1 MTSNDD
7 QKSVLYTDVCLLLF
21 LALIGIM
28 AILMALTGHVLLNTI
43 FLFCTLAV
51 LLITYFFGIIASLI
65 TNLGFI
71 ALQTIIVIYQ
81 YLDGTQTIPWG
92 LTYWMILP
100 LLLSVTLYFMTKNQ
114 VKLQKINGALRANI
128 IEQGAFD
135 DETKLR
141 TTVAYMEDA
150 AVFIETNKRFKLP
163 VTTIIVKIRYFND
176 LKRMMGPEQLRNLLK
191 LTSNV
196 IKQATRDNDI
206 TYLLNNEDPT
216 WAILLF
222 TDTDGAQIAANRI
235 KQAFDKQL
243 NNSSLASLAIAMVVG
258 VATWNPEEMKNPHDL
273 IDAGVRET
281 QYDVQ

>member
-100 LLLSVTLYFMTKNQ
+100 LVTFCD
-114 VKLQKINGALRANI
+114 AL
-128 IEQGAFD
+128 FY
-135 DETKLR
+135 DEK
-141 TTVAYMEDA
+141 
-150 AVFIETNKRFKLP
+150 
-163 VTTIIVKIRYFND
+163 
-176 LKRMMGPEQLRNLLK
+176 
-191 LTSNV
+191 
-196 IKQATRDNDI
+196 
-206 TYLLNNEDPT
+206 
-216 WAILLF
+216 
-222 TDTDGAQIAANRI
+222 
-235 KQAFDKQL
+235 
-243 NNSSLASLAIAMVVG
+243 SS
-258 VATWNPEEMKNPHDL
+258 
-273 IDAGVRET
+273 
-281 QYDVQ
+281 